1 LKKSQNSVIVGIR
14 PTCEQSAVAQYQE
27 TCRNPSMS
35 AAAQERWRGWDEYK
49 SKHPN
54 AKPKEFFKAKKAGKA

>member
-1 LKKSQNSVIVGIR
+1 
-14 PTCEQSAVAQYQE
+14 
-27 TCRNPSMS
+27 MS